1 MREIQA
7 ILSAYDAL
15 KTQGQPCVLAT
26 VLHVEGSSYRQAGAR
41 MLVAE
46 DGAITGA
53 ISGGCLEGD
62 ALKKALLALQQ
73 GQNKL
78 LTYDTNDE
86 DDAIVGAQL
95 GCNGVIQVLLEPIRP
110 DQPDNPLELLRLL
123 ADQEEPLAI
132 ATVFNMDKQQPQRGT
147 SAVLGSRMNMMRGH
161 IDEEALLGA
170 IQTDVFQAFEKQQSQ
185 VCEYRIA
192 GKAQQV
198 LIEICLPPPHLVL
211 VGAGNDA
218 WAPAQMAALLG
229 WKVTV
234 ADGRPTHANS
244 RRFAG
249 GCQVIVSKPERLLDN
264 LRIDSRTAFVLMTH
278 NYPYDLAVF
287 RLLLQYPDIPYIGIL
302 GPRKKYLRMLDDLG
316 REGIRLS
323 PEQEARIFAPVGLDL
338 GAENAAEIGLA
349 VLAEIQSV
357 LSRATG
363 THLRERPGPIHDT
376 AQQALQ
382 IRNL

>member
-26 VLHVEGSSYRQAGAR
+26 VVHVEGSSYRQAGAR
-41 MLVAE
+41 MLIAE
-46 DGAITGA
+46 DGQLTGA

-62 ALKKALLALQQ
+62 ALKKALLVLRQ
-73 GQNKL
+73 GHNKL
-78 LTYDTNDE
+78 VTYDTTDE
-86 DDAIVGAQL
+86 EDAIVGAQL
-95 GCNGVIQVLLEPIRP
+95 GCNGVIQVLLEPIRS
-110 DQPDNPLELLRLL
+110 DHPDNPLELLRLL
-123 ADQEEPLAI
+123 TIQEETLAVV
-132 ATVFNMDKQQPQRGT
+132 TSFNTDKQQSQPGT
-147 SAVLGSRMNMMRGH
+147 QAVFDQTMNLHGH
-161 IDEEALLGA
+161 IEGKALLRA
-170 IQTDVFQAFEKQQSQ
+170 IQADVFQAFKTQNSQ
-185 VCEYRIA
+185 VYEYHIA

-198 LIEICLPPPHLVL
+198 FIEICPPPPHLVL

-218 WAPAQMAALLG
+218 LAPAQIAGLLG

-249 GCQVIVSKPERLLDN
+249 ACQVLVSKPEMLLDK

-302 GPRKKYLRMLDDLG
+302 GPRKKYLRMLDDLSQ
-316 REGIRLS
+316 EGIRLS
-323 PEQEARIFAPVGLDL
+323 PEQEARVFAPVGLDL
-338 GAENAAEIGLA
+338 GAENAAEIGL
-349 VLAEIQSV
+349 SV
-357 LSRATG
+357 LSEIQAVLSHASG
-363 THLRERPGPIHDT
+363 EHLRNLPGPIHDT
-376 AQQALQ
+376 AQQVLQ
-382 IRNL
+382 IRRL

>member
-41 MLVAE
+41 MLVSE
-46 DGAITGA
+46 DGHITGA

-62 ALKKALLALQQ
+62 ALKKALLVLRQ

-78 LTYDTNDE
+78 VTYDTTDE
-86 DDAIVGAQL
+86 EDAIVGAQL

-110 DQPDNPLELLRLL
+110 DLPDNPLELLRLL
-123 ADQEEPLAI
+123 SGQEEVLAI
-132 ATVFNMDKQQPQRGT
+132 ATVFNMDKQQPQPGT
-147 SAVLGSRMNMMRGH
+147 SAVFDRQMHLRGGL
-161 IDEEALLGA
+161 DDDTLLSA
-170 IQTDVFQAFEKQQSQ
+170 IQADVFQAFETERSQ
-185 VCEYRIA
+185 VYEYRMA
-192 GKAQQV
+192 GKTQQV
-198 LIEICLPPPHLVL
+198 LIEVCLPPPHLVL

-218 WAPAQMAALLG
+218 WAPAQIADLLG
-229 WKVTV
+229 WQVTV

-249 GCQVIVSKPERLLDN
+249 GCQVVVSKPERLLDN
-264 LRIDSRTAFVLMTH
+264 LRMDSRTAFVLMTH

-287 RLLLQYPDIPYIGIL
+287 RLLLQHPGIPYIGIL
-302 GPRKKYLRMLDDLG
+302 GPRKKYLRMLDDLSK
-316 REGIRLS
+316 EGILLS
-323 PEQEARIFAPVGLDL
+323 PEQEARVFAPVGLDL
-338 GAENAAEIGLA
+338 GAENAAEIGL
-349 VLAEIQSV
+349 SV
-357 LSRATG
+357 LSEIQAVLSHATG
-363 THLRERPGPIHDT
+363 RHLRNLPGPIHDT

>member
-7 ILSAYDAL
+7 ILSAYEVL
-15 KTQGQPCVLAT
+15 KKQGQPCVLAT

-46 DGAITGA
+46 DGHITGA

-62 ALKKALLALQQ
+62 ALKKALLALRQ

-86 DDAIVGAQL
+86 EDAIVGAQL

-110 DQPDNPLELLRLL
+110 DQPDNPLELLRRL
-123 ADQEEPLAI
+123 ADQEEVLAV
-132 ATVFNMDKQQPQRGT
+132 ATVFNMDKQQPQPGT
-147 SAVLGSRMNMMRGH
+147 SAVFDRQMNLRGS
-161 IDEEALLGA
+161 ISDETLLRA
-170 IQTDVFQAFEKQQSQ
+170 VQADVFQGFETQGSQ
-185 VCEYRIA
+185 VCEYHIA

-218 WAPAQMAALLG
+218 WPPAQMAALLG
-229 WKVTV
+229 WQVTV

-249 GCQVIVSKPERLLDN
+249 GCQVIVSKPESLLDS
-264 LRIDSRTAFVLMTH
+264 LRIHSRTAFVLMTH

-287 RLLLQYPDIPYIGIL
+287 RLLLQHPDIAYIGIL
-302 GPRKKYLRMLDDLG
+302 GPRKKYLRMLDELG

-323 PEQEARIFAPVGLDL
+323 PEQEARVFAPVGLDL

-349 VLAEIQSV
+349 VLAEIQAV
-357 LSRATG
+357 LNG
-363 THLRERPGPIHDT
+363 TSGAHLRERPGPIHDT

>member
-15 KTQGQPCVLAT
+15 KTKGQPCVLAT
-26 VLHVEGSSYRQAGAR
+26 VVHVEGSSYRQAGAR
-41 MLVAE
+41 MLIAD
-46 DGAITGA
+46 DGQLTGA

-62 ALKKALLALQQ
+62 ALKKALLALRQ

-86 DDAIVGAQL
+86 EDAVMGAQL
-95 GCNGVIQVLLEPIRP
+95 GCNGVIQVLLEPIRS
-110 DQPDNPLELLRLL
+110 DHPDNPLELLRLL
-123 ADQEEPLAI
+123 AGQEEVLAI
-132 ATVFNMDKQQPQRGT
+132 ATVFNMDKQQSQPGT
-147 SAVLGSRMNMMRGH
+147 SALFDRQMRMRGT
-161 IDEEALLGA
+161 IAGETLLRA
-170 IQTDVFQAFEKQQSQ
+170 IQADVFQAFETQRSQ
-185 VCEYRIA
+185 VYEYHIA

-218 WAPAQMAALLG
+218 LAPAQIAALLG

-249 GCQVIVSKPERLLDN
+249 GCQVLVSKPESLLDN
-264 LRIDSRTAFVLMTH
+264 LRMDRRTAFVLMTH

-287 RLLLQYPDIPYIGIL
+287 RLLLQRPDIPYIGIL

-316 REGIRLS
+316 REGIQLS
-323 PEQEARIFAPVGLDL
+323 PEQEARVFAPVGLDL
-338 GAENAAEIGLA
+338 GAENAAEIGL
-349 VLAEIQSV
+349 SV
-357 LSRATG
+357 LSEIQAVLSHANG
-363 THLRERPGPIHDT
+363 GHLRNLPGPIHDT

-382 IRNL
+382 IRQL